1 MAKGK
6 AVAMAG
12 MAKGKTAVMKGVSK
26 GKALAGKAANK
37 ATGAGLAIGNVARTL
52 PKDAMKEFKGVKR
65 AVKRTAKNFPNT
77 FMKYPITTGA
87 AGGLAVSAAL
97 PKKEKKKNNRNYGQ

>member
-6 AVAMAG
+6 AAAMAG
-12 MAKGKTAVMKGVSK
+12 MAKGKTLAAKGLAK
-26 GKALAGKAANK
+26 GKVLAGTAGAKAK
-37 ATGAGLAIGNVARTL
+37 GAGLAIGNVARTF
-52 PKDAMKEFKGVKR
+52 PKDAVKEFKGVKR

-87 AGGLAVSAAL
+87 AAGLGVSAAL
-97 PKKEKKKNNRNYGQ
+97 PKKEKKKNKRNYG